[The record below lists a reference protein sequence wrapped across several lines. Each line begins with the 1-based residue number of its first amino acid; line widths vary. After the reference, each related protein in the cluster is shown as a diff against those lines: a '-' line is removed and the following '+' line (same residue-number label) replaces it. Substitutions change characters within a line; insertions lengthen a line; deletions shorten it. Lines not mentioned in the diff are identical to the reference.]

1 MDKFLYL
8 ISEGFKNVWR
18 HKMTTF
24 TAVFSLFL
32 SLYFVGLLAIAG
44 DNTKSIL
51 EYLRSKY
58 KFEVFFKQNIEFEK
72 AKVISQSI
80 LNIKGVR
87 SSTIINKDDAVRIFK
102 DQFDEDIISIL
113 GYNPLPISAVVNL
126 KRKSN
131 NMLHELEFTLYIY
144 RNNKNTIPFKVNSD
158 KVAGFNSFL
167 LFYKEIIKFAI
178 KNNNCAL
185 IIKPKK
191 YNPISYF
198 NKESSIIKG
207 YNKLANEKRILVLN
221 PNDSISSAAYFSDIT
236 ISYGISTAGC
246 ISILLNK
253 PNIFLNTNGNKFHPL
268 KFIEPWNN
276 LIIDSVEEIS
286 SKLKYVLI
294 NNKIEKSM
302 KNLIDFYNDGFG
314 NSRSGKFIYNFMEA
328 MDKGKDRESSLQ
340 YALDSYKEKWGNAAI
355 MSKIS
360 NNNEGLIIW
369 EKSLSNI
376 DSYFSGSK

>member
-44 DNTKSIL
+44 ENTKSIL

-58 KFEVFFKQNIEFEK
+58 KFEVFFKQNVEFEK

-131 NMLHELEFTLYIY
+131 NILET
-144 RNNKNTIPFKVNSD
+144 S
-158 KVAGFNSFL
+158 
-167 LFYKEIIKFAI
+167 
-178 KNNNCAL
+178 
-185 IIKPKK
+185 
-191 YNPISYF
+191 PIV
-198 NKESSIIKG
+198 EQI
-207 YNKLANEKRILVLN
+207 KRIDGV
-221 PNDSISSAAYFSDIT
+221 DEVRYQ
-236 ISYGISTAGC
+236 G
-246 ISILLNK
+246 LLIK
-253 PNIFLNTNGNKFHPL
+253 
-268 KFIEPWNN
+268 
-276 LIIDSVEEIS
+276 
-286 SKLKYVLI
+286 
-294 NNKIEKSM
+294 KIERTYAKIM
-302 KNLIDFYNDGFG
+302 KYFPLIAMIFVIIAVLV
-314 NSRSGKFIYNFMEA
+314 IYNTVKLSIFSRKELI
-328 MDKGKDRESSLQ
+328 ESLRLIG
-340 YALDSYKEKWGNAAI
+340 ATRLFIK
-355 MSKIS
+355 MPFVF
-360 NNNEGLIIW
+360 EGLIDAGLATLIASPLIIGTINGLNYFMNNFTSW
-369 EKSLSNI
+369 NVKLFISPTMFLWLTLLSGTISVIGSYRAVSNI
-376 DSYFSGSK
+376 MR

>member
-44 DNTKSIL
+44 ENTKSIL

-58 KFEVFFKQNIEFEK
+58 KFEVFFKQNVEFEK

-131 NMLHELEFTLYIY
+131 NILET
-144 RNNKNTIPFKVNSD
+144 S
-158 KVAGFNSFL
+158 
-167 LFYKEIIKFAI
+167 
-178 KNNNCAL
+178 
-185 IIKPKK
+185 
-191 YNPISYF
+191 PIV
-198 NKESSIIKG
+198 EQI
-207 YNKLANEKRILVLN
+207 KRIEGV
-221 PNDSISSAAYFSDIT
+221 DEVRYQ
-236 ISYGISTAGC
+236 G
-246 ISILLNK
+246 LLIK
-253 PNIFLNTNGNKFHPL
+253 
-268 KFIEPWNN
+268 
-276 LIIDSVEEIS
+276 
-286 SKLKYVLI
+286 
-294 NNKIEKSM
+294 KIERTYAKIM
-302 KNLIDFYNDGFG
+302 KYFPLIAMIFIIIAVLV
-314 NSRSGKFIYNFMEA
+314 IYNTVKLSIFSRKELI
-328 MDKGKDRESSLQ
+328 ESLRLIG
-340 YALDSYKEKWGNAAI
+340 ATRLFIK
-355 MSKIS
+355 MPFVF
-360 NNNEGLIIW
+360 EGLIDAGLATLIASPLIIGTINGLNYFMNNFTSW
-369 EKSLSNI
+369 NVKLFISPTMFLWLTLLSGTISVIGSYRAVSNI
-376 DSYFSGSK
+376 MR

>member
-44 DNTKSIL
+44 ENTKSIL

-58 KFEVFFKQNIEFEK
+58 KFEVFFKQNVEFEK

-131 NMLHELEFTLYIY
+131 NILET
-144 RNNKNTIPFKVNSD
+144 S
-158 KVAGFNSFL
+158 
-167 LFYKEIIKFAI
+167 
-178 KNNNCAL
+178 
-185 IIKPKK
+185 
-191 YNPISYF
+191 PIV
-198 NKESSIIKG
+198 EQI
-207 YNKLANEKRILVLN
+207 KRIDGV
-221 PNDSISSAAYFSDIT
+221 DEVRYQ
-236 ISYGISTAGC
+236 G
-246 ISILLNK
+246 LLIK
-253 PNIFLNTNGNKFHPL
+253 
-268 KFIEPWNN
+268 
-276 LIIDSVEEIS
+276 
-286 SKLKYVLI
+286 
-294 NNKIEKSM
+294 KIERTYAKIM
-302 KNLIDFYNDGFG
+302 KYFPLIAMIFIIIAVLV
-314 NSRSGKFIYNFMEA
+314 IYNTVKLSIFSRKELI
-328 MDKGKDRESSLQ
+328 ESLRLIG
-340 YALDSYKEKWGNAAI
+340 ATRLFIK
-355 MSKIS
+355 MPFVF
-360 NNNEGLIIW
+360 EGLIDAGLATLIASPLIIGTINGLNYFMNNFTSW
-369 EKSLSNI
+369 NVKLFISPTMFLWLTLLSGTISVIGSYRAVSNI
-376 DSYFSGSK
+376 MR